1 MANIE
6 VLGGISVP
14 YQQDEETK
22 SWTGTA
28 GHSWKVENSHVQA
41 FAKEADLKIRKR
53 TKNHGKIPFPPKLN
67 SLANSLDKHL
77 KIDNKIDFKKFVE
90 IVQKVNSIALK
101 TSRAKSKLVLIFLK
115 YKIELE
121 GSTEDTPKFI
131 ENILVVLLKDKS
143 ALMFGD
149 DGSPLGTDIID
160 FDDVMQAAMIDV
172 AEFST
177 SITNKQDIDISFI
190 NGSGGT
196 TNYFIEFFD
205 AEDVI
210 KNKESV
216 TNVLK
221 ALDDFSIT
229 LGLSRTQRE
238 FCEGTVQAHIEHNER
253 NHFTT
258 KLQELSHV
266 IYSALKKDK
275 TLDLKSDSFGDF
287 VQEYNYK
294 VNEEFNVSKNER
306 DTLEF
311 ISMETEVGKLKL
323 KKSLFSSKG
332 TPREITFNDN
342 TNELT
347 IKTKISDPQDIN
359 DLKKI
364 QNG

>member
-1 MANIE
+1 MAKIE

-14 YQQDEETK
+14 YQHDKETK

-28 GHSWKVENSHVQA
+28 GHSWKVDNSHVQA

-53 TKNHGKIPFPPKLN
+53 TKNHGKILFPPKLK
-67 SLANSLDKHL
+67 SLAHSLDKHL
-77 KIDNKIDFKKFVE
+77 KVDNKIDFIKFVE
-90 IVQKVNSIALK
+90 IVQNVNSIALK

-121 GSTEDTPKFI
+121 SSTEDNPNFI
-131 ENILVVLLKDKS
+131 ENLLVVLLKDKS
-143 ALMFGD
+143 ALRFGD

-160 FDDVMQAAMIDV
+160 FDDVMQAAIIDI

-177 SITNKQDIDISFI
+177 SIDSKQDIDISFI

-205 AEDVI
+205 AEDVV
-210 KNKESV
+210 KNQESV
-216 TNVLK
+216 INVLK
-221 ALDDFSIT
+221 ALDDFSST
-229 LGLSRTQRE
+229 MSLSRTQRE
-238 FCEGTVQAHIEHNER
+238 FCASKVQAHIEHNER

-258 KLQELSHV
+258 KLQDLSHV
-266 IYSALKKDK
+266 IYSALKTDK
-275 TLDLKSDSFGDF
+275 KLDLENDSFGDF

-323 KKSLFSSKG
+323 KKSLFSTKE
-332 TPREITFNDN
+332 TVREITFNEN

-347 IKTKISDPQDIN
+347 IKTKINDQQVIN

-364 QNG
+364 QNE